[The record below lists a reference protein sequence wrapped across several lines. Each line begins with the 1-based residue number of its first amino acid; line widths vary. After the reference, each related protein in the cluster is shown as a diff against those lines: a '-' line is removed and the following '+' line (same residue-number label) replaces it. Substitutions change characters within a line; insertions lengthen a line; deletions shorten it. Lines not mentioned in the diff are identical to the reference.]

1 LWLVTI
7 MEIVF
12 LREHLDK
19 RNRKQK
25 GPLHRSHSY
34 RFLLFIMALLPLV
47 AQGQEIDYDSLL
59 QRIDTVA
66 NPVYKPVV
74 SFSYGVLNFRGDV
87 QNSLVTPSIG
97 NSAVAVNLSTFVD
110 RKQHNFT
117 ANFSFLI
124 GNLSGNLYDHSDLSR
139 NLNFKSSL
147 TSIGANVEYR
157 FGHIIDKDALIRP
170 YLSLGAGI
178 LSFNAKGDLVDENG
192 QSYYY
197 WSDGSLRDAPELP
210 SGDAPVLYRDYAFE
224 TDLRLREQEEFG
236 LGDYSQMAIA
246 IPISLGAH
254 FRISTR
260 AFFSLG
266 LSYYYT
272 LTDVLD
278 NVAFEGT
285 SIQGSK
291 GNDSFFYSHLSLHF
305 DLFSDPTTRTV
316 ELLYADV
323 EFDPLLF
330 DDEDG
335 DFIMDV
341 TDQCPGTPYGV
352 QVDTLGCPLD
362 GDMDGVPD
370 YVDLELFT
378 ERGAWVDDQGVT
390 LFEEEFL
397 VSMELRN
404 NAMPREG
411 VDDYMTIIGGDYELT
426 SKQEIP
432 AKFQP
437 LDTDGDG
444 ELSFEE
450 LLQVIDSYFDLQLDL
465 DLEDIRQLNDFF
477 FSQ

>member
-1 LWLVTI
+1 V
-7 MEIVF
+7 V
-12 LREHLDK
+12 
-19 RNRKQK
+19 
-25 GPLHRSHSY
+25 
-34 RFLLFIMALLPLV
+34 
-47 AQGQEIDYDSLL
+47 QGQEIDYDSLL
-59 QRIDTVA
+59 QRIDTVE

-87 QNSLVTPSIG
+87 QNSLVTPAIG

-110 RKQHNFT
+110 RQHNFV

-124 GNLSGNLYDHSDLSR
+124 GNLSGNLYDYSDLSR
-139 NLNFKSSL
+139 NLNFRTSL

-157 FGHIIDKDALIRP
+157 FGNIIDKDALIRP
-170 YLSLGAGI
+170 YLSVGAGT
-178 LSFNAKGDLVDENG
+178 LNFNAKGDLIDDNG

-197 WSDGSLRDAPELP
+197 WSDGSIRDAPELP
-210 SGDAPVLYRDYAFE
+210 SGDAPILYRDYAYE

-236 LGDYSQMAIA
+236 LGDYSQ
-246 IPISLGAH
+246 ISLAFPASVGAH
-254 FRISTR
+254 FRISNR

-272 LTDVLD
+272 VSDMLD

-291 GNDSFFYSHLSLHF
+291 GSDSFIYSHLALHF

-335 DFIMDV
+335 DFVLDV

-352 QVDTLGCPLD
+352 KVDTLGCPLD
-362 GDMDGVPD
+362 GDGDGVPD
-370 YVDLELFT
+370 YLDLELFT
-378 ERGAWVDDQGVT
+378 ERGAWVDDKGVT

-397 VSMELRN
+397 ASMELRN
-404 NAMPREG
+404 NAMAREDV
-411 VDDYMTIIGGDYELT
+411 VDYTDIISGEYELD
-426 SKQEIP
+426 SKEEIP
-432 AKFQP
+432 AKFIS
-437 LDTDGDG
+437 LDKDGDG
-444 ELSFEE
+444 YISFEE

-465 DLEDIRQLNDFF
+465 DLDEIRQLNEFF